1 MLSSVGQAAATFE
14 LGALVLVGV
23 ATTIAVT
30 ITLGVVVERIGLAIH
45 DARIDRLNR
54 YYLPFVQ
61 RALAGDLQA
70 LKVLADSPTR
80 HHVPI
85 ARLLLLPLVE
95 DRQPVE
101 IAATREI
108 IQAMN
113 LIPFADRLLRSPW
126 WWRRAVAV
134 RSLGLLQVTGH
145 TAAVVEALDDS
156 NLEVRNTA
164 LDALA
169 DMQNPAA
176 LPAIV
181 VRLHDTSL
189 HRGRRAAALTSFGT
203 RCEDFL
209 LDLAAVDQAHR
220 TNYARALSICGSARS
235 RPVLCEWARQ
245 GQAELQRAAIAA
257 LGRIGLDPPSAA
269 VAVAALESDDA
280 AVRAAAAEALEGW
293 TGAARELGRHLDDAW
308 PVALRAAR
316 SLRAMNAEGLAEL
329 ESRSHRQDLSGALAR
344 QMLWEP
350 GAR

>member
-1 MLSSVGQAAATFE
+1 MLSSVSQAAATFE
-14 LGALVLVGV
+14 QGALVLVGV
-23 ATTIAVT
+23 ATTIAAAM
-30 ITLGVVVERIGLAIH
+30 TLGLVIERIGLAIH
-45 DARIDRLNR
+45 DGRIDRLNR
-54 YYLPFVQ
+54 YYRPFVQ
-61 RALAGDLQA
+61 RALAGDPQA
-70 LKVLADSPTR
+70 LEVLAASPAR
-80 HHVPI
+80 HHVTI

-95 DRQPVE
+95 GRRPTD
-101 IAATREI
+101 ITAARKI

-113 LIPFADRLLRSPW
+113 LIPFATRLLRSPW
-126 WWRRAVAV
+126 WWRRAVGV
-134 RSLGLLQVTGH
+134 RSLGLLQVTDQ
-145 TAAVVEALDDS
+145 TAAVVGALDDS

-181 VRLHDTSL
+181 VRLHDASL
-189 HRGRRAAALTSFGT
+189 HRGRRAAALTSYGS
-203 RCEDFL
+203 RGEEFL
-209 LDLAAVDQAHR
+209 LDLATVDQVHR
-220 TNYARALSICGSARS
+220 PNYARALSICGSARS
-235 RPVLCEWARQ
+235 RPVLCEWARD
-245 GQAELQRAAIAA
+245 GQPELQHAAIAA

-269 VAVAALESDDA
+269 VAVSALESPDA

-308 PVALRAAR
+308 PVALHAAR
-316 SLRAMNAEGLAEL
+316 SLRAMNDEGRAEL